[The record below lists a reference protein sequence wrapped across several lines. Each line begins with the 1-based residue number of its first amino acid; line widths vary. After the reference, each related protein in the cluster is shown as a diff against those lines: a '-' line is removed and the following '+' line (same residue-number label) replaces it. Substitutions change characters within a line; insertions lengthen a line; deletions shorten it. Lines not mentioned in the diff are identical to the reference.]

1 MSLTIEKARKWA
13 CNYFRG
19 KNKINDIYA
28 EIDYILAYVLNFDR
42 SVIYTY
48 PEYELTNSKAK
59 EFKQLIKKRAEGI
72 PYHYLTGEK
81 EFMGFMFSVDEN
93 VLVPRP
99 ETELLVEECLKS
111 IDELKEKHSPPLF
124 VLEPFTGS
132 GAVGLSLAI
141 LQDEL
146 KIYAGDVSE
155 EALNVSRKNKKKLQ
169 LSDEKI
175 IFKKSDIF
183 SSFPQNKGFHLI
195 IANPPYIPTSEIK
208 NLSDEVNKEPKIALD
223 GGEDGLYY
231 YKKIK
236 EEYKKYLTSDGIMLL
251 EIGESQKQQLLELFL
266 EEENARVIRDLAD
279 RPRIIRVNSCWS

>member
-1 MSLTIEKARKWA
+1 MSLTIEKARQWA
-13 CNYFRG
+13 YNYFKE
-19 KNKINDIYA
+19 KNKINDIYS
-28 EIDYILAYVLNFDR
+28 EVDYILAYVLNFDR
-42 SVIYTY
+42 AIIYTY
-48 PEYELTNSKAK
+48 PEYELTNSKAQ
-59 EFKQLIKKRAEGI
+59 EFEQLIKKRAEGV

-111 IDELKEKHSPPLF
+111 IDELNEKYSPPLF

-132 GAVGLSLAI
+132 GAIGLSLAM
-141 LQDEL
+141 LQDGL
-146 KIYAGDVSE
+146 KIYASDVSE
-155 EALNVSRKNKKKLQ
+155 EVLNVARKNKNKLQ

-175 IFKKSDIF
+175 VFKKSDIF

-195 IANPPYIPTSEIK
+195 VANPPYIPTSEMK

-236 EEYKKYLTSDGIMLL
+236 EEYKKYLTSDGVMLL
-251 EIGESQKQQLLELFL
+251 EIGESQKEQVLELFL
-266 EEENARVIRDLAD
+266 EEENTCIIRDLAN
-279 RPRIIRVNSCWS
+279 RPRIIKVKI